1 MTVVRAI
8 CGNERKRQRH
18 VSPCGAQWIE
28 NFDASWREMNKAF
41 LKRQEGDP
49 DPDIEDGS
57 ADEGEGSD
65 EDRNDEGSREDK

>member
-1 MTVVRAI
+1 MVTSA
-8 CGNERKRQRH
+8 NDNATYHLTEL
-18 VSPCGAQWIE
+18 E
-28 NFDASWREMNKAF
+28 NFDASCREMNKAF

-65 EDRNDEGSREDK
+65 DDQNDEGSREDK